1 VRELNSL
8 TPNWE
13 NKSCKKVGECG
24 SFGMSYRLED
34 FTTLNGS
41 AILAFNEVLMVQC
54 RAVHDMVERGK
65 VIKQFSLVLLVVLQ
79 ITMAPIVLF
88 SLTYL
93 IHVDYEAA
101 QVSIRT
107 ELIHW
112 VVTAGLSY
120 GAISIALAL
129 VVGGYRPFFVA
140 NQGGF
145 LSFLRLSPRTGDPE
159 LVDRAR
165 LHLQGTPY
173 GKMAKLVSSKT
184 GNGEYDLMSVHG
196 GLQLLAV
203 PMQVILI
210 AVPLA
215 IMEGVPD
222 SIVRPS
228 RAFDLGMAGYLVALW
243 IAVRVHPIVSLHLV
257 GIAAMFRNV
266 VWRVSR
272 LSWILP
278 IFLYWLVARLVLLF
292 SLDIL
297 NVNYEQW
304 HEMQLER
311 IVLEM
316 IAPDAE
322 MPETAILDF
331 IVAISVLPMATF
343 TTISVLGGS
352 QTMPEWMFGQ
362 EPVLESLRTK
372 ELAAGVEESNPDNSG
387 GVEQGVGDVHAPN
400 NEESDKESRMID
412 TPFDLFGDD

>member
-1 VRELNSL
+1 
-8 TPNWE
+8 
-13 NKSCKKVGECG
+13 
-24 SFGMSYRLED
+24 
-34 FTTLNGS
+34 
-41 AILAFNEVLMVQC
+41 MV
-54 RAVHDMVERGK
+54 DRGK
-65 VIKQFSLVLLVVLQ
+65 VGKQLVLVLLVVLQ
-79 ITMAPIVLF
+79 ITMAPVILF

-107 ELIHW
+107 DLIHW
-112 VVTAGLSY
+112 VVSAGLSY
-120 GAISIALAL
+120 GLISIALAV
-129 VVGGYRPFFVA
+129 VVGGFRPFFVA
-140 NQGGF
+140 NRGGV
-145 LSFLRLSPRTGDPE
+145 LSSLNMSPRTGDPE

-173 GKMAKLVSSKT
+173 GKMAKLVHSKT
-184 GNGEYDLMSVHG
+184 SDGEYDLMAVHG

-243 IAVRVHPIVSLHLV
+243 IAVRVHPIVSQQLV

-272 LSWILP
+272 LSWVLP
-278 IFLYWLVARLVLLF
+278 IFLYWLVARLALLV

-297 NVNYEQW
+297 NVDYEQW

-311 IVLEM
+311 IILET
-316 IAPDAE
+316 IAPGAE

-352 QTMPEWMFGQ
+352 QNMPEWMFGQ
-362 EPVLESLRTK
+362 ESSLESLRTK
-372 ELAAGVEESNPDNSG
+372 ELEARTEAFDSDEDEVLADGEEGPGD
-387 GVEQGVGDVHAPN
+387 EQEEGD
-400 NEESDKESRMID
+400 SRMID
-412 TPFDLFGDD
+412 TPFDIFGE

>member
-1 VRELNSL
+1 MPAS
-8 TPNWE
+8 
-13 NKSCKKVGECG
+13 
-24 SFGMSYRLED
+24 
-34 FTTLNGS
+34 
-41 AILAFNEVLMVQC
+41 NEVLMVAC
-54 RAVHDMVERGK
+54 SAEGGMVDRGK
-65 VIKQFSLVLLVVLQ
+65 VGKQLVLALLVVLQ
-79 ITMAPIVLF
+79 ITMAPVILF

-107 ELIHW
+107 DLIHW
-112 VVTAGLSY
+112 VVSAGLSY
-120 GAISIALAL
+120 GLISIALAL
-129 VVGGYRPFFVA
+129 VVGGFRPFFVA
-140 NQGGF
+140 NRGGI
-145 LSFLRLSPRTGDPE
+145 LSTLKMIPRTGDPE

-173 GKMAKLVSSKT
+173 GKMARLVNSKT
-184 GNGEYDLMSVHG
+184 REGGYDLMAVHG

-215 IMEGVPD
+215 IMEGVPE
-222 SIVRPS
+222 SMVRPR

-243 IAVRVHPIVSLHLV
+243 IAVRVHPIVSHQLV

-266 VWRVSR
+266 VWSISR
-272 LSWILP
+272 LSWVLP
-278 IFLYWLVARLVLLF
+278 IFLYWLVARLALLI

-311 IVLEM
+311 IILET
-316 IAPDAE
+316 IAPGAE
-322 MPETAILDF
+322 VPETAILDF

-352 QTMPEWMFGQ
+352 QNMPEWMFGQ
-362 EPVLESLRTK
+362 EVALESLRTK
-372 ELAAGVEESNPDNSG
+372 ELGGGTGSRENVEDKMDILE
-387 GVEQGVGDVHAPN
+387 
-400 NEESDKESRMID
+400 NEEPDETDEREVSSRMID
-412 TPFDLFGDD
+412 TPFDLFGEDF